1 VLRDYREDERRV
13 YVNEDGQYFDGIS
26 LQVWEYRIGGYQVLD
41 RWLQDR
47 AGRTLTSGEIEA
59 FCRTATALGRTVEV
73 QRRID
78 ELYAAVEESAE
89 LAPPPS
95 RAG

>member
-1 VLRDYREDERRV
+1 VLRDYRWDERRV
-13 YVNEDGQYFDGIS
+13 YVNEDRQHFDGIP

-47 AGRTLTSGEIEA
+47 AGRKLTRDEIQS
-59 FCRTATALGRTVEV
+59 FCRTATALGQTLAV

-89 LAPPPS
+89 MARS
-95 RAG
+95 